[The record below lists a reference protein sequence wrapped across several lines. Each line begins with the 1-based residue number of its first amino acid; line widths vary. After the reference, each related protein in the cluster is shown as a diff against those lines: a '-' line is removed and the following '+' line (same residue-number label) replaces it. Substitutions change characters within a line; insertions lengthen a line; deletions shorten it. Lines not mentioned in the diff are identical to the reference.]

1 MDKKSVS
8 KVSLLSSNIRKALED
23 VSCSWILIDLPSDE
37 AAISFLEK
45 VHNFVFFAS
54 RIVCNCHIDCR

>member
-45 VHNFVFFAS
+45 VLNFAVLPQGLFS
-54 RIVCNCHIDCR
+54 IVHIDCR